1 MLPTTPIPTSVT
13 PAVGPDHPFSPVIDL
28 RHARGWRRQL
38 GSEAGTVALWT
49 LAAKAAMAG
58 AGIAIAKP
66 LLWPLLGG
74 GLLWRW
80 GRSRRRRRPLGL
92 QQPVVG
98 LPPTVAPPLPLT
110 VSIPD
115 ACHGAR
121 AGRFGLDGAS
131 LFRAQHAA
139 ICTVEHDERGQITAI
154 RCRPRIAMGQPT
166 IDERDAH
173 PVG

>member
-1 MLPTTPIPTSVT
+1 MRPTTPIPTSVT
-13 PAVGPDHPFSPVIDL
+13 PAVVPDHSFSPVIDL
-28 RHARGWRRQL
+28 RQARGWRGQL

-58 AGIAIAKP
+58 AGVALAKP
-66 LLWPLLGG
+66 MLWPLLGG

-80 GRSRRRRRPLGL
+80 GHHRRRRPLGL
-92 QQPVVG
+92 PQAVAG
-98 LPPTVAPPLPLT
+98 PPEPVAPPLPLT

-115 ACHGAR
+115 ASHGAR

-139 ICTVEHDERGQITAI
+139 ICTVHHDERGQITAI
-154 RCRPRIAMGQPT
+154 RCRPRIAVGQPT